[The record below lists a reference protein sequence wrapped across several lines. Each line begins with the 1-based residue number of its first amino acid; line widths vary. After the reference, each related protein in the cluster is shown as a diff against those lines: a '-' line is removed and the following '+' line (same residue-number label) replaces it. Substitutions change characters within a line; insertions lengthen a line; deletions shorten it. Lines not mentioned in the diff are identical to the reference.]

1 MNKMDIQVMV
11 KPYRVLEV
19 RYLTDAS
26 YVVRFTRNGMNIR
39 PGQHLVV
46 GIYGNQDAREYS
58 VYSGKDDDFLEI
70 LVREVENGLVSKNL
84 HLLKEG
90 DNLEINGPHGFFM
103 TNAQPP
109 GSKKLLFIASGTGIA
124 PFHSFVKSFP
134 GAGFTLIHGIRTIDE
149 TYEKETF
156 KSGRYIAC
164 TSRDNKGDYQGRLT
178 GYLSQLELERDV
190 IVYLCGNS
198 DMIFEA
204 IDILHKKGLSNA
216 QIFTE
221 VYF

>member
-1 MNKMDIQVMV
+1 MV
-11 KPYRVLEV
+11 KPHKVLEV
-19 RYLTDAS
+19 RYLTEAT
-26 YVVRFTRNGMNIR
+26 YVVRFTRDDINFR
-39 PGQHLVV
+39 PGQHLIV
-46 GIYGNQDAREYS
+46 GLFGNTYAREYS
-58 VYSGKDDDFLEI
+58 VYSGKDDKFLEI
-70 LVREVENGLVSKNL
+70 LVREVENGLVSKSL
-84 HLLKEG
+84 HKLMSG

-124 PFHSFVKSFP
+124 PFHSFIKSYP
-134 GAGFTLIHGIRTIDE
+134 EARYTLIHGIRTIDE
-149 TYEKETF
+149 TYEKEEY
-156 KSGRYIAC
+156 KNGRYISC
-164 TSRDNKGDYQGRLT
+164 TSRDDKGDYHGRLT
-178 GYLSQLELERDV
+178 GYLKQLEPDMDV

-204 IDILHKKGLSNA
+204 IEILHEKGLSNS